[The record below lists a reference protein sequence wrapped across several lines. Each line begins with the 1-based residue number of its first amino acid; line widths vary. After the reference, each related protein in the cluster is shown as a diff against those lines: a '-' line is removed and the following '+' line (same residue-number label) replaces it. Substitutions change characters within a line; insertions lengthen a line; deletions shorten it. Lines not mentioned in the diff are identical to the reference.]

1 MAARRGRTDGEQGE
15 QGGTPDDGAAAGA
28 AAARPAKGG
37 VRAGAARRRVALEL
51 GDLLP
56 TPLDLGLTV
65 PEPAAAVAAA
75 PLAAD
80 AAPGVDDDL
89 EAGRLTP
96 RRHARMSL
104 SVEPHPLTRQH
115 YRVNQDSAAQRELV
129 LTYSLDGQHAEM
141 RVTADRQ
148 EVVASGPLSD
158 LLPSPQ
164 ANDLLVVLGEEV
176 NARVRGRLWN
186 FDSAVERTFSYG
198 IPELLGRMGRP
209 RGGKSYEALLETA
222 RRLARLRVGA
232 KGGAWREGG
241 KRVQREVVTGL
252 FDRLEIVDGEDAPG
266 GARIHFTLSVDY
278 ARQLAESYRLLETNT
293 YWLIDGDPA
302 RRLYRI
308 LDMACYAHNH
318 RGEQT
323 IRVPVAYLR
332 DRIPI
337 DASKTA
343 HITRALDRY
352 HEELMRVGFL
362 AEMPAY
368 EPAAAEDFR
377 RFPSYPGHRAKLT
390 SAVYRI
396 GRDGGAAERRQ
407 PLPADQRAARAPL

>member
-1 MAARRGRTDGEQGE
+1 MAERRGETG
-15 QGGTPDDGAAAGA
+15 
-28 AAARPAKGG
+28 KGG
-37 VRAGAARRRVALEL
+37 APVRRRATGTRRAAEAPVL

-56 TPLDLGLTV
+56 GALELGL
-65 PEPAAAVAAA
+65 AVAATG
-75 PLAAD
+75 AARVDDPGGEPAGEGEGD
-80 AAPGVDDDL
+80 AA
-89 EAGRLTP
+89 AP

-115 YRVNQDSAAQRELV
+115 YRVNQDSAAQRELT
-129 LTYSLDGQHAEM
+129 LTYSLDGQHAEV

-176 NARVRGRLWN
+176 NGRVRGRRWN

-198 IPELLGRMGRP
+198 IPSCSGGWGGRA
-209 RGGKSYEALLETA
+209 GGKSYEALLETA

-241 KRVQREVVTGL
+241 SGCSARWSPASSTGS
-252 FDRLEIVDGEDAPG
+252 RSWTARTRPAARASTSPSRWTTRGSSPRATGCSRPG
-266 GARIHFTLSVDY
+266 
-278 ARQLAESYRLLETNT
+278 T

-323 IRVPVAYLR
+323 IRIPVAYLR

-352 HEELMRVGFL
+352 HEELVRVGFL
-362 AEMPAY
+362 AEMPTY

-390 SAVYRI
+390 SAVYRV
-396 GRDGGAAERRQ
+396 GRDAGA
-407 PLPADQRAARAPL
+407 PAADRKLAPPAAGARAAAGAP

>member
-1 MAARRGRTDGEQGE
+1 MVKVRGVQPATTDAMTRARRTEGKGTAEVRRAARS
-15 QGGTPDDGAAAGA
+15 AAEA
-28 AAARPAKGG
+28 AVPAT
-37 VRAGAARRRVALEL
+37 AL
-51 GDLLP
+51 GDLL
-56 TPLDLGLTV
+56 L
-65 PEPAAAVAAA
+65 PAAIELG
-75 PLAAD
+75 PE
-80 AAPGVDDDL
+80 GV
-89 EAGRLTP
+89 P

-115 YRVNQDSAAQRELV
+115 YRVNQDSAAQRELT
-129 LTYSLDGQHAEM
+129 LTYSLDGQHAEV
-141 RVTADRQ
+141 RVTADRHD
-148 EVVASGPLSD
+148 VVTSGPLSD

-176 NARVRGRLWN
+176 NSRVRGRQWN
-186 FDSAVERTFSYG
+186 VDSAVERTFSYG

-232 KGGAWREGG
+232 KGGAWRESG

-252 FDRLEIVDGEDAPG
+252 FDRLEIVDGADAPG

-293 YWLIDGDPA
+293 YWLLDGDPA

-323 IRVPVAYLR
+323 IRIPVAYLR

-352 HEELMRVGFL
+352 HAELVRVGFL
-362 AEMPAY
+362 SELPVY

-390 SAVYRI
+390 SAVYRV
-396 GRDGGAAERRQ
+396 GRDSAVARGPDRRPAPPAGSPAA
-407 PLPADQRAARAPL
+407 L

>member
-1 MAARRGRTDGEQGE
+1 MAERRGETG
-15 QGGTPDDGAAAGA
+15 
-28 AAARPAKGG
+28 KGG
-37 VRAGAARRRVALEL
+37 APVRRRATGTRRAAEAPVL

-56 TPLDLGLTV
+56 GALELGL
-65 PEPAAAVAAA
+65 AVAATG
-75 PLAAD
+75 AARVDDPGGEPAGEGEGD
-80 AAPGVDDDL
+80 AA
-89 EAGRLTP
+89 AP

-115 YRVNQDSAAQRELV
+115 YRVNQDSAAQRELT
-129 LTYSLDGQHAEM
+129 LTYSLDGQHAEV

-176 NARVRGRLWN
+176 NGRVRGRRWN

-278 ARQLAESYRLLETNT
+278 ARQLAESYRLLETGT

-323 IRVPVAYLR
+323 IRIPVAYLR

-352 HEELMRVGFL
+352 HEELVRVGFL
-362 AEMPAY
+362 AEMPTY

-390 SAVYRI
+390 SAVYRV
-396 GRDGGAAERRQ
+396 GRDAGA
-407 PLPADQRAARAPL
+407 PAADRKLAPPARGARAAAGAP

>member
-1 MAARRGRTDGEQGE
+1 MATERQGRGGKR
-15 QGGTPDDGAAAGA
+15 PAAG
-28 AAARPAKGG
+28 G
-37 VRAGAARRRVALEL
+37 RRRSAGTGADAPLALESL
-51 GDLLP
+51 LPADLLPGDLLP
-56 TPLDLGLTV
+56 GALDLS
-65 PEPAAAVAAA
+65 
-75 PLAAD
+75 LAAGAGPAEPD
-80 AAPGVDDDL
+80 DGVV
-89 EAGRLTP
+89 P

-115 YRVNQDSAAQRELV
+115 YRVNQDSAAQRELT
-129 LTYSLDGQHAEM
+129 LTYTLDGQHAEV
-141 RVTADRQ
+141 RVTADRH
-148 EVVASGPLSD
+148 EVVTSGPLSD

-176 NARVRGRLWN
+176 NGRVRGRQWN

-252 FDRLEIVDGEDAPG
+252 FDRLEIVDGADAPG

-278 ARQLAESYRLLETNT
+278 ARQLAESYRLLETGT

-318 RGEQT
+318 RGEQGLR
-323 IRVPVAYLR
+323 IPVAYLR

-352 HEELMRVGFL
+352 HEELVRVGFL
-362 AEMPAY
+362 AEMPTY

-390 SAVYRI
+390 SAVYRVA
-396 GRDGGAAERRQ
+396 RASAADRRTT
-407 PLPADQRAARAPL
+407 LPADARASAALP